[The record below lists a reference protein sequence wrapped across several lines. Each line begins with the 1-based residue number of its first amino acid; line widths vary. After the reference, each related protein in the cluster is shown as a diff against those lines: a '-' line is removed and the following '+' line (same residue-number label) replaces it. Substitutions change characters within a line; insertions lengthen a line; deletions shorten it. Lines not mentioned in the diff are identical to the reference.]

1 VPGREQTG
9 NNVGEDVVVEGV
21 VLQDEEHLIALA
33 SVVSGR
39 GVKGDETNEQMFWTL
54 IAYAWRLA
62 MIVASY
68 SDGGGT
74 TRGAGRGLTMKEPEE
89 AWRRHPL
96 CCTRAPMQGRHHV
109 CGPI

>member
-1 VPGREQTG
+1 MPGREQTG

-39 GVKGDETNEQMFWTL
+39 EVKGDETNEQMFWTP

-68 SDGGGT
+68 SEGGGT
-74 TRGAGRGLTMKEPEE
+74 SGLVRM
-89 AWRRHPL
+89 AQCWRSRRETFSINQL
-96 CCTRAPMQGRHHV
+96 ARASVMV
-109 CGPI
+109 LILA